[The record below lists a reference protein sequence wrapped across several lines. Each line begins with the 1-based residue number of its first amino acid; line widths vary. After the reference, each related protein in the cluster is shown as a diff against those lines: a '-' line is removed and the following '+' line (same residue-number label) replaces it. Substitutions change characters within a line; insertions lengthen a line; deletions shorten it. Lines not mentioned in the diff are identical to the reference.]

1 MWSSRL
7 STSTNSHIDSTVC
20 RTEMEGG
27 LRLKRFWSDTVYDD
41 EVSAI
46 AGRCHNTLIDFDFAR
61 ALSPQD
67 MKTDKRL
74 LRVNFASI
82 RSEATWM
89 IDGDSE
95 EDIDAGLASRNKVL
109 CLSQSNTSKQ
119 VRGRSRTRAKTKEP
133 LNDISHSISGVQS

>member
-27 LRLKRFWSDTVYDD
+27 LRLKRFWSDIVYDD

-46 AGRCHNTLIDFDFAR
+46 VGRCHNTLIDFDFAR

-82 RSEATWM
+82 RSEATWI